1 KKNKTL
7 VISETKENK
16 FKSISEGVE
25 YVHLFPKNLK
35 ILIKKYG
42 LNTNELLV
50 LTEIM
55 ESMLSHGNLLIN
67 FSQKALCEL
76 TGINKSTMCKTFKT
90 LKQKQCLI
98 EKNGHIYLNSVIFM
112 KGLPHKLF
120 MQFRDHFLNSIS
132 YKLDDEEEFEKVFDD
147 NFIKAYEKNL
157 REIKKKKQQIKEK
170 KISKA
175 LDNFEKEISEE
186 WKEKFKDEEENFEF
200 GFESEM

>member
-1 KKNKTL
+1 M
-7 VISETKENK
+7 
-16 FKSISEGVE
+16 
-25 YVHLFPKNLK
+25 HLFPKNLK

-55 ESMLSHGNLLIN
+55 ESMLSHRNLLIN

-76 TGINKSTMCKTFKT
+76 TGINKSTMCKTFKNPQT
-90 LKQKQCLI
+90 KAVFNW
-98 EKNGHIYLNSVIFM
+98 ENGHIYLNSVIFM

-147 NFIKAYEKNL
+147 NFIKDM
-157 REIKKKKQQIKEK
+157 K
-170 KISKA
+170 KISKR
-175 LDNFEKEISEE
+175 LKRKSNK
-186 WKEKFKDEEENFEF
+186 
-200 GFESEM
+200 

>member
-1 KKNKTL
+1 MLNTC
-7 VISETKENK
+7 IYS
-16 FKSISEGVE
+16 
-25 YVHLFPKNLK
+25 KNLK
-35 ILIKKYG
+35 ILIRKYG

-147 NFIKAYEKNL
+147 NFIKDT
-157 REIKKKKQQIKEK
+157 K
-170 KISKA
+170 KISKR
-175 LDNFEKEISEE
+175 LKRKSNK
-186 WKEKFKDEEENFEF
+186 
-200 GFESEM
+200 

>member
-1 KKNKTL
+1 M
-7 VISETKENK
+7 
-16 FKSISEGVE
+16 
-25 YVHLFPKNLK
+25 HLFPKNLK
-35 ILIKKYG
+35 ILIRKYG

-147 NFIKAYEKNL
+147 NFIKAYEKISKRLKEKATN
-157 REIKKKKQQIKEK
+157 KKKRKYQKH
-170 KISKA
+170 
-175 LDNFEKEISEE
+175 
-186 WKEKFKDEEENFEF
+186 
-200 GFESEM
+200 